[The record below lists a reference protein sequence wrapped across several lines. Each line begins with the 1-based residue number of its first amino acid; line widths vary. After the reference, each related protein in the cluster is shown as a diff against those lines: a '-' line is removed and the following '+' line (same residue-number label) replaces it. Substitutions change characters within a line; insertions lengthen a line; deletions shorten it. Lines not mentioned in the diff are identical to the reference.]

1 MYDFDSQKLQW
12 EVGDV
17 SLVTAVLATDS
28 SDPELDDKTRG
39 KVKDINK
46 RWPEAWNWSNDRN
59 QNLTKA
65 MIEWQKFRDEELI
78 LLNWL
83 SHKEKTFKEVS
94 DTNIA
99 DEEQV
104 KQSLNILEVN

>member
-1 MYDFDSQKLQW
+1 
-12 EVGDV
+12 
-17 SLVTAVLATDS
+17 
-28 SDPELDDKTRG
+28 
-39 KVKDINK
+39 
-46 RWPEAWNWSNDRN
+46 
-59 QNLTKA
+59 

-94 DTNIA
+94 KTNIA

-104 KQSLNILEVN
+104 KESLNILEVN